1 MKYTY
6 VQSYLLKICL
16 LLKNNRNDL
25 DTTTKKELFEKIVI
39 HLHNGIIVMIK
50 EIEEDLFN

>member
-39 HLHNGIIVMIK
+39 HLHNGIIDSYDK
-50 EIEEDLFN
+50 RNRGRSF